1 MSLALRSGDVGDEN
15 GFFIYFDAVTAYT
28 QNYSGSVTKHPIDT
42 GASIVDHFIA
52 ENPTITISAVISG
65 VDVSTGSFNIVGTDG
80 QSPQNVRVAP
90 SAVSVVGGDE
100 SLISKFIPSSLGQLL
115 PQNDAEVVLEDAR
128 VSVIEQVKA
137 ALREL
142 VVGTKE
148 NPLTGR
154 HDPHI
159 SLVTLYEYNHTL
171 LSRSVNN
178 LVITNITFSETVDSG
193 EGLYC
198 DITLEQV
205 KFVGLER
212 EAVPSEYIKSME
224 AQTAPKESKGK
235 QDSTVKEAEGDGE
248 PTSRLVEAWNAAKSQ
263 GALIFPVR

>member
-1 MSLALRSGDVGDEN
+1 MSLALRYGGAGEDN
-15 GFFIYFDAVTAYT
+15 GFFVYFDAVTSYT
-28 QNYSGSVTKHPIDT
+28 QNYSGSVTKHPVDS

-52 ENPTITISAVISG
+52 DNPTITISAVISG
-65 VDVSTGSFNIVGTDG
+65 VDVSTGSFNIVGADG
-80 QSPQNVRVAP
+80 QAPQNVRAAP
-90 SAVSVVGGDE
+90 SAVSVGGGDE
-100 SLISKFIPSSLGQLL
+100 SLISKFIPSSLGQFL
-115 PQNDAEVVLEDAR
+115 PRNDPEVVLADAR
-128 VSVIEQVKA
+128 ISVIEQVKA

-154 HDPHI
+154 HDPNI
-159 SLVTLYEYNHTL
+159 NLVTLYEYNRTL

-178 LVITNITFSETVDSG
+178 LVITNITFSETVDNG

-198 DITLEQV
+198 DISLEQV

-212 EAVPSEYIKSME
+212 EAVPTEYIKSME

-235 QDSTVKEAEGDGE
+235 QDSTVKEVEVEEEGVPQTELLRNWRRARGE
-248 PTSRLVEAWNAAKSQ
+248 GS
-263 GALIFPVR
+263 